1 MSLSLYRLRQIRPV
15 LPLRGRVPFAQTLQ
29 RQARQHMLLRYCWAG
44 LLLLALPAAA
54 QDAPASATAGPA
66 APAYSRDTPVE
77 KMTSDPAAAAVLNKD
92 LPGLLT
98 APEFAI
104 FKSMSLKQLQQASG
118 GDLSE
123 VDVAKAEADLQAL
136 PAH

>member
-1 MSLSLYRLRQIRPV
+1 
-15 LPLRGRVPFAQTLQ
+15 
-29 RQARQHMLLRYCWAG
+29 MLLKQCCAG
-44 LLLLALPAAA
+44 LLLLASPAAA
-54 QDAPASATAGPA
+54 QDAPASAPATTTTSAPASAPA
-66 APAYSRDTPVE
+66 AAYSRDTPVE
-77 KMTSDPAAAAVLNKD
+77 KLASDPAAVAVLNKD

-98 APEFAI
+98 APEFTI

>member
-1 MSLSLYRLRQIRPV
+1 TS
-15 LPLRGRVPFAQTLQ
+15 
-29 RQARQHMLLRYCWAG
+29 
-44 LLLLALPAAA
+44 PAAA
-54 QDAPASATAGPA
+54 QDAPASAPASTTTSAPASAPA
-66 APAYSRDTPVE
+66 AAYSRDTPVE
-77 KMTSDPAAAAVLNKD
+77 KLASDPAAVAVLNKD

-98 APEFAI
+98 APEFTI

>member
-1 MSLSLYRLRQIRPV
+1 
-15 LPLRGRVPFAQTLQ
+15 
-29 RQARQHMLLRYCWAG
+29 MLLRSCCAG
-44 LLLLALPAAA
+44 LLLLTLPAAA
-54 QDAPASATAGPA
+54 QDAPASSPASAPASTAANAPVGTPA
-66 APAYSRDTPVE
+66 STTPSAPAYSRDTPVE
-77 KMTSDPAAAAVLNKD
+77 KMTSDPAAVAVLNKD

>member
-1 MSLSLYRLRQIRPV
+1 
-15 LPLRGRVPFAQTLQ
+15 
-29 RQARQHMLLRYCWAG
+29 MLLKQCCAG
-44 LLLLALPAAA
+44 LLLLTLPAAA
-54 QDAPASATAGPA
+54 EDAPASAPASTTTTDSPAANTTASPP

-77 KMTSDPAAAAVLNKD
+77 KLVSDPAAVAVLNKD

>member
-1 MSLSLYRLRQIRPV
+1 
-15 LPLRGRVPFAQTLQ
+15 
-29 RQARQHMLLRYCWAG
+29 MLLKQCCAG
-44 LLLLALPAAA
+44 LLLLTLPAAA
-54 QDAPASATAGPA
+54 QDAPAGTTTTASLPA
-66 APAYSRDTPVE
+66 NTTASAPAYSRDTPME
-77 KMTSDPAAAAVLNKD
+77 KLASDPAAVAVLNRD

-104 FKSMSLKQLQQASG
+104 FKSMSLKQLQHASG

>member
-1 MSLSLYRLRQIRPV
+1 
-15 LPLRGRVPFAQTLQ
+15 
-29 RQARQHMLLRYCWAG
+29 MLLRQCCAG
-44 LLLLALPAAA
+44 LLLLTLPAAA
-54 QDAPASATAGPA
+54 QDAPASAPADTTAS
-66 APAYSRDTPVE
+66 APASTTASAPAEPYTRNTPVE
-77 KMTSDPAAAAVLNKD
+77 KLASDPAAVAVLNKD

>member
-1 MSLSLYRLRQIRPV
+1 
-15 LPLRGRVPFAQTLQ
+15 
-29 RQARQHMLLRYCWAG
+29 MLLKQCCAG
-44 LLLLALPAAA
+44 LLLLASPAAA
-54 QDAPASATAGPA
+54 QDAPASAPA
-66 APAYSRDTPVE
+66 AAYSRDTPVE
-77 KMTSDPAAAAVLNKD
+77 KLASDPAAVAVLNKD

-98 APEFAI
+98 APEFTI

>member
-1 MSLSLYRLRQIRPV
+1 
-15 LPLRGRVPFAQTLQ
+15 
-29 RQARQHMLLRYCWAG
+29 MLLRQCCAG
-44 LLLLALPAAA
+44 LLLLTLPAAA
-54 QDAPASATAGPA
+54 QDAPASAPASTTTTASPPA
-66 APAYSRDTPVE
+66 DTTASPPAEPYSRNTPVE
-77 KMTSDPAAAAVLNKD
+77 KLASDPAAVAVLNKD

>member
-1 MSLSLYRLRQIRPV
+1 MFLKQ
-15 LPLRGRVPFAQTLQ
+15 
-29 RQARQHMLLRYCWAG
+29 CCAG
-44 LLLLALPAAA
+44 LLLMTLPAAA
-54 QDAPASATAGPA
+54 QDAPASTTATAGLPA
-66 APAYSRDTPVE
+66 NATASAPAPAYSRDTPVE
-77 KMTSDPAAAAVLNKD
+77 KLASDPAAVAVLNKD

-98 APEFAI
+98 APEFAM

-123 VDVAKAEADLQAL
+123 VDIAKAEADLQAL

>member
-1 MSLSLYRLRQIRPV
+1 MALKQ
-15 LPLRGRVPFAQTLQ
+15 
-29 RQARQHMLLRYCWAG
+29 CCAG
-44 LLLLALPAAA
+44 LLLLTLPAAA
-54 QDAPASATAGPA
+54 EDAPASTTTSASLPANTTASPTGSTTTS

-77 KMTSDPAAAAVLNKD
+77 KLASDPAAVAVLNKD

-98 APEFAI
+98 APEFAM

-123 VDVAKAEADLQAL
+123 VDIAKAEADLQAL

>member
-1 MSLSLYRLRQIRPV
+1 
-15 LPLRGRVPFAQTLQ
+15 
-29 RQARQHMLLRYCWAG
+29 MLLKQCCAG
-44 LLLLALPAAA
+44 LLLLTLPAAA
-54 QDAPASATAGPA
+54 QDAPAGTTTTASLPATTTAS
-66 APAYSRDTPVE
+66 APAYSRDTPME
-77 KMTSDPAAAAVLNKD
+77 KLASDPAAVAVLNKD

-104 FKSMSLKQLQQASG
+104 FKSMSLKQLQRASG

>member
-1 MSLSLYRLRQIRPV
+1 
-15 LPLRGRVPFAQTLQ
+15 
-29 RQARQHMLLRYCWAG
+29 MLLKQCCAG
-44 LLLLALPAAA
+44 LLLLTLPAAA
-54 QDAPASATAGPA
+54 QDAPASAPATTTTSAPASAPA
-66 APAYSRDTPVE
+66 AAYSRDTPVE
-77 KMTSDPAAAAVLNKD
+77 KLASDPAAVAVLNKD

-98 APEFAI
+98 APEFTI

>member
-1 MSLSLYRLRQIRPV
+1 
-15 LPLRGRVPFAQTLQ
+15 
-29 RQARQHMLLRYCWAG
+29 MLLRYGWAG
-44 LLLLALPAAA
+44 LLLLTLPAAA
-54 QDAPASATAGPA
+54 QDAPASSPVSAPASATASTPA
-66 APAYSRDTPVE
+66 STTASTPATPTASAPAPAYSRNTPVE
-77 KMTSDPAAAAVLNKD
+77 KMTSDPAAVAVLNKD

-136 PAH
+136 PTH

>member
-1 MSLSLYRLRQIRPV
+1 MRDIRV
-15 LPLRGRVPFAQTLQ
+15 LKHG
-29 RQARQHMLLRYCWAG
+29 WAG
-44 LLLLALPAAA
+44 LLLLALPVGA
-54 QDAPASATAGPA
+54 QERPATAT

-77 KMTSDPAAAAVLNKD
+77 KLMTDPAAVAVLNKD

-98 APEFAI
+98 APEFSM

-118 GDLSE
+118 GDLSM
-123 VDVAKAEADLQAL
+123 VDLDKTETDLQAL